1 MADGSVKIDVG
12 LNIGKAEKDL
22 SKLVDKINKA
32 EDALNAESDKKN
44 GLVDQI
50 DTANKKLD
58 EAKEKAIEVQKELQ
72 QESAAADAKL
82 DEAKAT
88 VNDIRAEMAGARG
101 SAKAEIRERLN
112 EALDDQRMYQA
123 EADRLAKE
131 TAKATDELTTGTKEV
146 RETQKEIDELN
157 KELDKT
163 NAKIEQGEKNLNDM
177 KEEAGQLTQQIE
189 SARPGEAIAN
199 SLETAK
205 KSLMKFLKYAIGI
218 RSVYFLFRRLRSAI
232 TESVKAYAE
241 HDKELKTQLAT
252 LEATKKAT
260 QLASGAALAGIYQAI
275 LPVVQKIAN
284 WMLEAANAAAKFIAI
299 LSGKG
304 SYKRVVV
311 DTAEVAA
318 GLEDTSAAADDVAD
332 SAKEAK
338 KQLMGFDELNI
349 LDDNKDSGSSGGG
362 GGGGGGSGASD
373 GIKWVEEALD
383 GFNDTFLDHLAL
395 SVRDVL
401 FDWSDL
407 NPEQIAE
414 KIIAGLGAVLGL
426 ALGITLG
433 LGPGGV
439 LLMTLGGLTL
449 GLVADALIFDH
460 DGRLSKTELINSLM
474 LVINGFVGGAIGAI
488 FSPIGMKGRGFTIG
502 ATIGAVLTLAFRA
515 FDAKTEGNFTN
526 LKSGLITMLNSVLLG
541 SVGWKIGAAA
551 GTALGGP
558 AGALI
563 GIVAGIGLTLVI
575 EQVKAVFAARDSF
588 YDSDFGKQVTE
599 LKEKIQETMKMDADL
614 RVRINSITGEIDEN
628 TLADLSAAQAL
639 IDKIFTLDAKEN
651 KTTEEAELLKQQI
664 ETLNS
669 MGLSGIQLAFDD
681 TTQKVVGTREEVQGL
696 LNDLLHQYQIEAM
709 RDAYTE
715 AFRAQYDATANLK
728 NATAEAEDATGKYE
742 TAVQNLS
749 AAWEEYNRAK
759 ENYDASA
766 GYGDTSERLSE
777 AKAALEAAKEGVAST
792 RQAAEDAKGVV
803 ESAMGT
809 VDIAAEKLTGIE
821 TALTDLVTKGTESGA
836 DTVKGFSGAIADNS
850 GDAIAEAKKMAEE
863 SLAAINDVLDIHSP
877 SGKTEESGKSTAEGF
892 EKGIDEGTA
901 PAVSAAE
908 KMAQQTVDAIDQGT
922 DKAISAGER
931 LRNGI
936 RDVFSGIVQDVAANL
951 EQMRGLMN
959 FQWAIPRPLIPQI
972 NWNLHQFDLGNGQ
985 ILNVP
990 EFFVNWYAKG
1000 GIFDMPSLIGVG
1012 ENGKEAV
1019 VPLEKNTEWMTIVA
1033 DGLMERFEKKDFA
1046 NRLADAFLSTP
1057 LPAMAGGSI
1066 VPPNAYSAG
1075 YGGDMSA
1082 SALLEELRELRNA
1095 ILNQPIRVSGDVYL
1109 DKRKVGQSVSEY
1121 QRNSDRANGVS

>member
-1 MADGSVKIDVG
+1 MADGSVRIDVG
-12 LNIGKAEKDL
+12 LNISKAEKNL
-22 SKLVDKINKA
+22 AKLKDKINKA
-32 EDALNAESDKKN
+32 EDALNENAGRKSELEK
-44 GLVDQI
+44 QI
-50 DTANKKLD
+50 AQVGAQAD
-58 EAKEKAIEVQKELQ
+58 EATKKVKDLKEQLSNTRSRDEKASIRAQL
-72 QESAAADAKL
+72 ADATEEQRIL
-82 DEAKAT
+82 TRESNRLNDEYVR
-88 VNDIRAEMAGARG
+88 VNDKIG
-101 SAKAEIRERLN
+101 
-112 EALDDQRMYQA
+112 Q
-123 EADRLAKE
+123 
-131 TAKATDELTTGTKEV
+131 GT
-146 RETQKEIDELN
+146 Q
-157 KELDKT
+157 
-163 NAKIEQGEKNLNDM
+163 NLEDM
-177 KEEAGQLTQQIE
+177 RDEAGQLTQQIE
-189 SARPGEAIAN
+189 RARPGEVIAN

-205 KSLMKFLKYAIGI
+205 KSMMRFLKYAFGI
-218 RSVYFLFRRLRSAI
+218 RTVFILFRRLRSAI

-252 LEATKKAT
+252 LDATKKAI
-260 QLASGAALAGIYQAI
+260 QLAGGAALGGIYQAI
-275 LPVVQKIAN
+275 LPIVQKIAN
-284 WMLEAANAAAKFIAI
+284 WMLEAANAAARFIAI
-299 LSGKG
+299 ISGRT
-304 SYKRVVV
+304 SYKKAVV
-311 DTAEVAA
+311 DTEEVAA

-349 LDDNKDSGSSGGG
+349 LDDNKDSGSSGR
-362 GGGGGGSGASD
+362 GGGGSGGGAGGGVSF
-373 GIKWVEEALD
+373 VEEALD

-460 DGRLSKTELINSLM
+460 DGRLSKTELMNSLM
-474 LVINGFVGGAIGAI
+474 LVINGLVGGTIGAI
-488 FSPIGMKGRGFTIG
+488 FSPVGMKGRGFTIG

-515 FDAKTEGNFTN
+515 FDTKTEGRFTN

-541 SVGWKIGAAA
+541 SVGWKIGAATGA
-551 GTALGGP
+551 ALGGP

-575 EQVKAVFAARDSF
+575 EQVKAVLNARESF
-588 YDSDFGKQVTE
+588 YDTEFGKQVTE

-664 ETLNS
+664 QALND
-669 MGLSGIQLAFDD
+669 MGLPGIQLAFDD
-681 TTQKVVGTREEVQGL
+681 TTQKVVGTREQVQGL

-742 TAVQNLS
+742 TAVQHLS
-749 AAWEEYNRAK
+749 EAWDEYNRAK

-809 VDIAAEKLTGIE
+809 VDTATEKLTGIE
-821 TALTDLVTKGTESGA
+821 TALSDLVTKGTESGEN
-836 DTVKGFSGAIADNS
+836 TVKGYAGAIENNS
-850 GDAIAEAKKMAEE
+850 SEAIDAAKKMAEE
-863 SLAAINDVLDIHSP
+863 SLAAINNILDIHSP
-877 SGKTEESGKSTAEGF
+877 SGKTEESGKNTAEGY
-892 EKGIDEGTA
+892 EKGIDEGT
-901 PAVSAAE
+901 PNAVSAAE
-908 KMAQQTVDAIDQGT
+908 KMAQQTVDAIEKGT
-922 DKAISAGER
+922 ERAITAGER

-936 RDVFSGIVQDVAANL
+936 RETFSGIVQDIAANL

-959 FQWAIPRPLIPQI
+959 FSWAIPRPAIPQI

-1000 GIFDMPSLIGVG
+1000 GVFDMPSLIGVG

-1019 VPLEKNTEWMTIVA
+1019 VPLEKNTEWMQMVA
-1033 DGLMERFEKKDFA
+1033 DGLMERFEKSNFA
-1046 NRLADAFLSTP
+1046 NQLAKAFVSTP

-1121 QRNSDRANGVS
+1121 QRNSDRANGVL

>member
-12 LNIGKAEKDL
+12 LNIAKAERDL
-22 SKLVDKINKA
+22 ARLKDKINKA
-32 EDALNAESDKKN
+32 EDALNADSNRKN
-44 GLVDQI
+44 
-50 DTANKKLD
+50 
-58 EAKEKAIEVQKELQ
+58 AIEQ
-72 QESAAADAKL
+72 QLGKAGAAADAAKQKVMEL
-82 DEAKAT
+82 KQELENTRSRDEKAS
-88 VNDIRAEMAGARG
+88 IRAQLADATEEQR
-101 SAKAEIRERLN
+101 ILTRESDRLN
-112 EALDDQRMYQA
+112 DEYVKVSASIEKGEQNIA
-123 EADRLAKE
+123 E
-131 TAKATDELTTGTKEV
+131 
-146 RETQKEIDELN
+146 
-157 KELDKT
+157 
-163 NAKIEQGEKNLNDM
+163 M
-177 KEEAGQLTQQIE
+177 KEEAGQLAQQI
-189 SARPGEAIAN
+189 SRSRPGAALAEGMEAAR
-199 SLETAK
+199 K
-205 KSLMKFLKYAIGI
+205 GLMKFLKYAIGI

-232 TESVKAYAE
+232 SESVKEYAKYDE
-241 HDKELKTQLAT
+241 QTQLNLKTM
-252 LEATKKAT
+252 EATRKAIQAT
-260 QLASGAALAGIYQAI
+260 SGAALAGIYNAI
-275 LPVVQKIAN
+275 FPVVQKIAN
-284 WMLEAANAAAKFIAI
+284 WMLEAANAASRFVAI
-299 LSGKG
+299 ISGRT
-304 SYKRVVV
+304 SYKRAVV
-311 DTAEVAA
+311 DTAEIAE
-318 GLEDTSAAADDVAD
+318 GLENTSAAADDVAE
-332 SAKEAK
+332 SAKEAQ

-362 GGGGGGSGASD
+362 GGGGGSGASN

-460 DGRLSKTELINSLM
+460 DGRLSKTELMNSII
-474 LVINGFVGGAIGAI
+474 LVVNGLVGGAIGAI

-575 EQVKAVFAARDSF
+575 EQVKATLAARDSF

-628 TLADLSAAQAL
+628 TLADLSAAQTL

-651 KTTEEAELLKQQI
+651 KTTQEAELLKQQI
-664 ETLNS
+664 QALND
-669 MGLSGIQLAFDD
+669 MGLPGIQLAFDD
-681 TTQKVVGTREEVQGL
+681 TTQKVIGTREQVQGL

-709 RDAYTE
+709 RDAYTD

-742 TAVQNLS
+742 TAVQHLS
-749 AAWEEYNRAK
+749 EAWDEYNRAK

-809 VDIAAEKLTGIE
+809 VDTATEKLTGIE
-821 TALTDLVTKGTESGA
+821 DALAALVTKGTESGA

-863 SLAAINDVLDIHSP
+863 SLAAINDVLDIRSP

-892 EKGIDEGTA
+892 EKGIEDGTA

-959 FQWAIPRPLIPQI
+959 FSWAIPRPAIPQI

-1019 VPLEKNTEWMTIVA
+1019 VPLEKNTEWMTMVA

-1046 NRLADAFLSTP
+1046 NRLADAFLHTP
-1057 LPAMAGGSI
+1057 LPAMAGGSV
-1066 VPPNAYSAG
+1066 VPPNAYSSG

-1082 SALLEELRELRNA
+1082 AAVLEELRELRNA
-1095 ILNQPIRVSGDVYL
+1095 ILSQPIQCTSKTYL
-1109 DKRKVGQSVSEY
+1109 DKRQIGQAVTEY
-1121 QRNSDRANGVS
+1121 QRNSNRANGVS